1 MPQDLFRR
9 LLDLVAVHGFYL
21 SLLENL
27 TGEPVPTPRGT
38 LKDEHAGTPV
48 EHSISVL
55 RRWLNILDMAISPP
69 MFRDA
74 LKESLDPATTEALL
88 RYYVLKT
95 SHTDVDRDKCDF
107 IITFLYRTWRKQ
119 QGMSP
124 APAEAIEITP
134 DHVLAFEGE
143 IFVMLGDVEPP
154 ALAEEHLQLSR
165 EFEPLRQEIDEF
177 YHFDKLMDSGII
189 GRVRD
194 IKHAFLKSF
203 YHPHV
208 LAEVALYNTFFGHK
222 FDDLFA
228 KAAAEI
234 KSFAQGVTQGGGSI
248 MTRVNDDVTVK
259 DITDL
264 HEDEILH
271 EEYGKAG
278 DKLRKVAMFK
288 KAVDTRRRGRFA
300 PGSPGFAAAVASP
313 VPVNNV
319 VPISGAVASA
329 APAPVAPPEHHPGQV
344 MRSSEVDAHAGVAV
358 PNKVEDNKIANNSD
372 MIRNFILAADK
383 SFSNV
388 VPLRSGNLLLTPAE
402 IDAFRNAYLDEKSF
416 RSDYAAMVRR
426 LVGTMATLMNEL
438 EDYKKKKGSAYL
450 WKQHADSIKYFMG
463 KVNEMTKDANEMRAL
478 CEKRGLAGKVQALDV
493 TLDRLRKHVHEV
505 AKFLQA

>member
-1 MPQDLFRR
+1 

-38 LKDEHAGTPV
+38 LKEEHAGTPV
-48 EHSISVL
+48 ENSISVL

-74 LKESLDPATTEALL
+74 LRETLDPATTEALL

-107 IITFLYRTWRKQ
+107 INTFLYRGWRKQ
-119 QGMSP
+119 QGLPP
-124 APAEAIEITP
+124 APSEAIEITP
-134 DHVLAFEGE
+134 DHVLAYEGE

-154 ALAEEHLQLSR
+154 AIAEEHAQLTR
-165 EFEPLRQEIDEF
+165 EFDPLRAEVDEF
-177 YHFDKLMDSGII
+177 YHFDKLMDSAII

-194 IKHAFLKSF
+194 IKHSFMKSF

-208 LAEVALYNTFFGHK
+208 LAEVAVYNAFFGHK
-222 FDDLFA
+222 FDELFG

-234 KSFAQGVTQGGGSI
+234 KSFAHGVTEGGGSI

-271 EEYGKAG
+271 EEYGKAR

-288 KAVDTRRRGRFA
+288 KAVDTRRRGRFGGPA
-300 PGSPGFAAAVASP
+300 PSGPGFTAAVGAQSGS
-313 VPVNNV
+313 NV
-319 VPISGAVASA
+319 VPINTA
-329 APAPVAPPEHHPGQV
+329 ATAA
-344 MRSSEVDAHAGVAV
+344 AAV
-358 PNKVEDNKIANNSD
+358 PSVPVPPMLEPRPNEIMHPSDLSPHGSLASINKVEDNKIANASD

-383 SFSNV
+383 TFSNN
-388 VPLRSGNLLLTPAE
+388 VPLRSGSILLTPAE
-402 IDAFRNAYLDEKSF
+402 VDAFRNAYLDEKSF
-416 RSDYAAMVRR
+416 RSDYAAMVRQ
-426 LVGTMATLMNEL
+426 LVAMMAVLMLEL
-438 EDYKKKKGSAYL
+438 EDYKRKKDSAYL
-450 WKQHADSIKYFMG
+450 WKQHADSLKYFVSS
-463 KVNEMTKDANEMRAL
+463 KLPEINNQANEMRVL
-478 CEKRGLAGKVQALDV
+478 CEKRGLAGKVQVLDL